1 MGWIDRG
8 GRGPGPDGAGHTPPP
23 SRATAPESYV
33 VKAGLNTDFPHAG
46 EKRAFMVYPAEGAS
60 GPAPVF
66 VPLTGSVESTMD
78 NLTVAR
84 SGATSLMAKQ
94 GFLVI
99 GPVRACAK
107 QDRQPQGRR
116 LQRPRPRRLELE
128 PLARRPRGGRRGRR
142 FKTDEGPDSTFL
154 IAAVKCAAKSFPV
167 DARRVYLGG
176 ISSGG
181 TMTNRALTFRSDF
194 WAGGLPISG
203 EWYVSKDDGEALS
216 FNDARACVASDPH
229 KIFQG
234 RVGPYP
240 LPDQARSD
248 DRDQR
253 LGR

>member
-1 MGWIDRG
+1 M
-8 GRGPGPDGAGHTPPP
+8 
-23 SRATAPESYV
+23 
-33 VKAGLNTDFPHAG
+33 KAGLNTDFPHAG
-46 EKRAFMVYPAEGAS
+46 EKRAFMVYPAEGVS

-78 NLTVAR
+78 NLTVPR

-99 GPVRACAK
+99 GPVRACAN
-107 QDRQPQGRR
+107 QDASLKGGVCNGPGHDGWNWNPWREGRAAG
-116 LQRPRPRRLELE
+116 P
-128 PLARRPRGGRRGRR
+128 AGDG
-142 FKTDEGPDSTFL
+142 FKTAEGPDSSFL
-154 IAAVKCAAKSFPV
+154 IAAVTCAARSFPV

-203 EWYVSKDDGEALS
+203 EWYVTTDEGNGLS
-216 FNDARACVASDPH
+216 FNDARAYVASDPS

-240 LPDQARSD
+240 LPKRGF
-248 DRDQR
+248 RR
-253 LGR
+253 